1 MNIYTHTTFY
11 KYQAMFAGIVC
22 FSHSSKTLIS
32 SHMSPLGVRLIKSF
46 KSLLN
51 SWAYLFTIADVATA
65 HPDKKSI
72 IMYVTSL
79 FQVLPHGVSMEAIQ
93 EVETLPRTTVTKEE
107 HFLYQTQQRYS
118 QQVRGTHTHR
128 HAWTHYLW
136 HHIRLIWKPE
146 TYLVSKRFS
155 ACRMDLYLVNTLFQL
170 TLNYVL

>member
-1 MNIYTHTTFY
+1 
-11 KYQAMFAGIVC
+11 MFAGIFC
-22 FSHSSKTLIS
+22 FSHSSKTLII
-32 SHMSPLGVRLIKSF
+32 SHMSPLGVRLI

-107 HFLYQTQQRYS
+107 HFLYQTQQLYS

-128 HAWTHYLW
+128 HAQFWTVCSNCNACTHYLW

-155 ACRMDLYLVNTLFQL
+155 ACRMHLYLVNTLFQL